1 MNSPLYSPLYLN
13 HIVLCVYTCSESAYM
28 LQGLVVFVV
37 FDVDQ
42 CSGRGRAIARYS
54 KTSVLRHLCDPT
66 FSLI

>member
-42 CSGRGRAIARYS
+42 CSGRGRG
-54 KTSVLRHLCDPT
+54 
-66 FSLI
+66 